1 MEKNMAKIA
10 AECLDEHKAE
20 DILTLDV
27 SRLTPFADHYVI
39 ATCSNERALAASA
52 DPAPAD
58 IMIATDS
65 VMVSKR
71 FII

>member
-39 ATCSNERALAASA
+39 PCRERGSGC
-52 DPAPAD
+52 
-58 IMIATDS
+58 
-65 VMVSKR
+65 R
-71 FII
+71 